1 MTIQKAVNSSV
12 AIKLETKKSQA
23 CYFAKVKSINDDICV
38 DYLEKCGSKYYK
50 YSTDSQDFMQNTSDI
65 VCTLPEPEVVISGS
79 RVFCV
84 FNINEQKKALLK
96 KYKCQ

>member
-1 MTIQKAVNSSV
+1 M
-12 AIKLETKKSQA
+12 KSTD
-23 CYFAKVKSINDDICV
+23 NDDICV
-38 DYLEKCGSKYYK
+38 GYLEKCGSKHYMYK
-50 YSTDSQDFMQNTSDI
+50 YSTDSQDFTQNTSDKG
-65 VCTLPEPEVVISGS
+65 CTLPEPEVVISGS